1 MSGCKIKRN
10 LVSGGSGSSGTTSA
24 LKNSI
29 NGGDCSSGDKNCGT
43 EVNSKLAAMM
53 AERDK
58 QDKDLSKVMT
68 EAEYEAKYG
77 KQPVGDAK
85 PK

>member
-10 LVSGGSGSSGTTSA
+10 LVSGGSGTTSA
-24 LKNSI
+24 LKKNSTNAI
-29 NGGDCSSGDKNCGT
+29 DGNCDDKNCGT

-53 AERDK
+53 AEREK

>member
-10 LVSGGSGSSGTTSA
+10 LVSGGSGTVSA
-24 LKNSI
+24 LKNS
-29 NGGDCSSGDKNCGT
+29 NSGDCSSGDKNCVT

-68 EAEYEAKYG
+68 EAEYG

>member
-10 LVSGGSGSSGTTSA
+10 LVSGGSGTTSA
-24 LKNSI
+24 LKNNI
-29 NGGDCSSGDKNCGT
+29 DGCTVSGDKNCGT

-53 AERDK
+53 AEREK

-77 KQPVGDAK
+77 KQPVGDTK